1 MKRMLLFFL
10 LLLPFLAS
18 AQSGDAAALLDKVSA
33 TIKADAALQMDYTY
47 TIYDDDDAVLY
58 KDKGTMKLCGS
69 KYMLDMENMKVWC
82 DGKTQWSYMKDIDE
96 VYITAADSEEAQNL
110 SPLYIMEMYRDN
122 CSLEMTELG
131 DGAVL
136 VTMTM
141 LDVDADVNRLE
152 LFVNAGTSRLTGMFV
167 YMSGQGCVEVQL
179 DNYVPGCK
187 FADKAYVCP
196 VDRFPTAEIVDM
208 R

>member
-1 MKRMLLFFL
+1 MKRMLLIFL
-10 LLLPFLAS
+10 LLLPFLAL
-18 AQSGDAAALLDKVSA
+18 AQSSDAAALLDKVSA

-47 TIYDDDDAVLY
+47 TIYDEDDAVLY
-58 KDKGTMKLCGS
+58 KDKGTMKLCDS

-122 CSLEMTELG
+122 SSLAMTELS

-136 VTMTM
+136 VTMAM
-141 LDVDADVNRLE
+141 LDVDADINRLE

-167 YMSGQGCVEVQL
+167 YMPGQGCVEVQL
-179 DNYVPGCK
+179 DNYVPRCK
-187 FADKAYVCP
+187 FADKTYVCP

>member
-1 MKRMLLFFL
+1 MKRVL
-10 LLLPFLAS
+10 LLLSLMLPLMVSAQKDDAS
-18 AQSGDAAALLDKVSA
+18 AVLDKVVA
-33 TIKADAALQMDYTY
+33 VIKADAALQMDYTY
-47 TIYDDDDAVLY
+47 TIYDEDDAVLY
-58 KDKGTMKLCGS
+58 KDKGTMKLNDR
-69 KYMLDMENMKVWC
+69 KYVLDMENMKVWC

-96 VYITAADSEEAQNL
+96 VYITHADSDEAQNL
-110 SPLYIMEMYRDN
+110 SPLYIMEMYKNN
-122 CSLEMTELG
+122 CSLAMTQMG
-131 DGAVL
+131 NGALL

-141 LDVDADVNRLE
+141 ADVEAEVNRLE
-152 LFVNAGTSRLTGMFV
+152 LFVDEGTSRLTGMFV
-167 YMSGQGCVEVQL
+167 YMPGQGCVEVQL